1 MAGATA
7 TGEIGRID
15 SGQSHEANPPKSGT
29 RGLIVGAVVVVAAA
43 FGVAFAAG
51 SATKGS
57 TTKTTSSQLA
67 PATSVQGQQK
77 VAITAVGAAPAVP
90 NLKSAPKPPAKHKS
104 SSSSSQQTSSS
115 SNQQTS
121 SATQRT
127 QSSPAVQPTHTTP
140 AVQPTHTT
148 PAARRLRQIPLRP
161 IHVDDAAADH
171 RRRLV
176 AVRVSLRW
184 PCSPAAR
191 AG

>member
-1 MAGATA
+1 MHMAGATA

-15 SGQSHEANPPKSGT
+15 SGQSHEANAPKSGT

-51 SATKGS
+51 LATKGS

-77 VAITAVGAAPAVP
+77 VAITAVGAAPALP
-90 NLKSAPKPPAKHKS
+90 NLKSAPKPPAKHNS
-104 SSSSSQQTSSS
+104 SSS

-121 SATQRT
+121 PATQSS
-127 QSSPAVQPTHTTP
+127 QSSPAVQTTHTTP

-148 PAARRLRQIPLRP
+148 PAVTTP
-161 IHVDDAAADH
+161 
-171 RRRLV
+171 
-176 AVRVSLRW
+176 S
-184 PCSPAAR
+184 SPAPSHTTSTTPQQII
-191 AG
+191 GGG